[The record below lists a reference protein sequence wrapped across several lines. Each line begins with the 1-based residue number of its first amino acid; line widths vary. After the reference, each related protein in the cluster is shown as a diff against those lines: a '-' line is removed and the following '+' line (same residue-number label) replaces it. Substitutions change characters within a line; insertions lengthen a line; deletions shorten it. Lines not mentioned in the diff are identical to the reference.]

1 MQGLEILG
9 WIKATVYPCG
19 AYSLAE
25 KSDITKFSCKKY
37 YIELQVALNGYGNNN
52 NSVKAGAA
60 NIYVTLIY
68 IHATNI
74 HILT

>member
-9 WIKATVYPCG
+9 WIKATAYPRG

-37 YIELQVALNGYGNNN
+37 YIELQVAL
-52 NSVKAGAA
+52 SR
-60 NIYVTLIY
+60 
-68 IHATNI
+68 
-74 HILT
+74 